1 MASAT
6 LTTEKQVLER
16 FLRRVRR
23 RCWTLGIVRGLT
35 LLGIGICAL
44 FLLLGLWLWLAPPP
58 FGLESIWITASLI
71 ALATAIFFAWRYAKQ
86 LHDEALSKALAQWA
100 PETEGLLT
108 ALELARALHQPEHT
122 KHFSPALAEA
132 RIQQVYQ
139 NLRYLNARQLV
150 PSETLKPQAY
160 TFFALAALIF
170 GIFTLET
177 SFSSD
182 LLRRMFFP
190 QQNSAARVSMDIR
203 GELLLGDLEVRYEYP
218 AYTGLPPKTIPNSDG
233 TLTALKGTTIRLH
246 GRALYDTKEAELNLI
261 GKGEQRIAMKVGTDK
276 RTLTAEFTL
285 LHNGEYR
292 IKHFDTRG
300 QLRFSPLHTLRR
312 INDEYPKLTLL
323 SPKEDTEIREREKV
337 RLVFE
342 SEDDFGLS
350 KISIVYKNL
359 SSKRFKKEQHFH
371 LQEWRDMPKQ
381 KTGELIWDLATMPFT
396 PGDRIAYQLE
406 VLDNDTISGPKRT
419 RSKTL
424 HLKIFSPTE
433 AHEKLLAKQEELL
446 KHMTLFLGD
455 LIERPDAQKSEV
467 QALQRQIKQLEGTGD
482 RILNDFLALHREM
495 QKDPLTK
502 PFALI
507 AMSTLRQR
515 FQQRHDERAA
525 FAHRLTV
532 SQMEPALFRSG
543 YEELQRDEVEPQED
557 DVHALS
563 LLLQR
568 QRLDLIAQLSQQLSE
583 SQNRLRELLDKY
595 RKNKDPQTKAAL
607 LQEMHRI
614 ERLIEQIRQ
623 RMAQLNHYLPH
634 EYLNQAAMKH
644 KNTLDA
650 LKKMQKHVQND
661 NLEKAAEELSKIAQD
676 IERMTSQLDEMSKE
690 AGGSSSKMSEAM
702 KKMLEDIHQLEKQQ
716 RRLGQHTE
724 KIRQDIAKRMQAALD
739 KKVQQTIQKQLKRL
753 AEIRK
758 QLKQAEQSTQPLNR
772 SYRYENTYKELQ
784 KESDKLE
791 QLLKNKDLFESQR
804 TARRLQQDSE
814 RMESNFEM
822 QERYSQMLR
831 ENLQNLRSSWQS
843 HPEHQARLQQR
854 QKQLDERLPQLRDGR
869 SKLQRASQIAEQIRK
884 DLENLFPSEK
894 PYISQPQQQQLR
906 ENRQVQEQLREQAQQ
921 LQEKM
926 QRMGQRLPMFSPQ
939 MQQLMREANEQM
951 GEAKERLGQREPRPA
966 QHAQERASSKLQQLR
981 KQMQK
986 AMQQQGSKSQ
996 PKQDPVEIPD
1006 ASKHKAPKALRQDIM
1021 DAMKEKV
1028 PKPYREPA
1036 QRYYEKLIK

>member
-23 RCWTLGIVRGLT
+23 RCWTLGFVRGLT
-35 LLGIGICAL
+35 ILGIGICTL
-44 FLLLGLWLWLAPPP
+44 FLVLGVWLWLSPPTY
-58 FGLESIWITASLI
+58 GLETVWLTAAAF
-71 ALATAIFFAWRYAKQ
+71 ALAAAIFSAWRYARRLQ
-86 LHDEALSKALAQWA
+86 DETLAKALAQWA
-100 PETEGLLT
+100 PETDGLLT
-108 ALELARALHQPEHT
+108 ALELARALHQPDHT

-132 RIQQVYQ
+132 RVQQVYQ
-139 NLRYLNARQLV
+139 RLRHLNARQLV
-150 PSETLKPQAY
+150 PNETLKPQAY
-160 TFFALAALIF
+160 TFFSLAALVF
-170 GIFTLET
+170 GLFTLNT
-177 SFSSD
+177 SFTSD
-182 LLRRMFFP
+182 ILRRMFFP
-190 QQNSAARVSMDIR
+190 QQNTAAHVSMDIR

-246 GRALYDTKEAELNLI
+246 GRALYDTKEAELNLT
-261 GKGEQRIAMKVGTDK
+261 GKGEQRIAMKVGKDK

-292 IKHFDTRG
+292 IKHYDTRG
-300 QLRFSPLHTLRR
+300 QLRFGPLHTIKRL
-312 INDEYPKLTLL
+312 NDQYPKLALL

-337 RLVFE
+337 RIVFE

-350 KISIVYKNL
+350 KISIIYKNL
-359 SSKRFKKEQHFH
+359 SSKRFKKEQVLP
-371 LQEWRDMPKQ
+371 LQEWRDTPKQ
-381 KTGELIWDLATMPFT
+381 KAGELVWDLAAMPFT
-396 PGDRIAYQLE
+396 PGDRVAYQLE

-424 HLKIFSPTE
+424 HIKIFSPTE

-446 KHMTLFLGD
+446 KHMTLFLAD
-455 LIERPDAQKSEV
+455 LIERPEAQKAEI
-467 QALQRQIKQLEGTGD
+467 QTLQRQLKQLETTGD
-482 RILNDFLALHREM
+482 RILNDFLQIRSAM

-502 PFALI
+502 PFALV
-507 AMSTLRQR
+507 AMSALRQR

-525 FAHRLTV
+525 FAQRLTI

-595 RKNKDPQTKAAL
+595 RKDKDPQTKAAL
-607 LQEMHRI
+607 LQEMNRI

-623 RMAQLNHYLPH
+623 RMAQLNQYLPH

-644 KNTLDA
+644 KDTLNA
-650 LKKMQKHVQND
+650 LKKMQKHVQGD
-661 NLEKAAEELSKIAQD
+661 ELEKAAEELSKIAQD

-690 AGGSSSKMSEAM
+690 AGGSSSKMNEAM

-716 RRLGQHTE
+716 RRLSQHTE
-724 KIRQDIAKRMQAALD
+724 KIRQDIAKRMQAALE
-739 KKVQQTIQKQLKRL
+739 KKVQEAVQKQLKRL

-758 QLKQAEQSTQPLNR
+758 QITQAEQATQPLNR
-772 SYRYENTYKELQ
+772 NYRYDSAYKELQ

-791 QLLKNKDLFESQR
+791 KLLKSKDLFESQR
-804 TARRLQQDSE
+804 SARRLQQDGE

-831 ENLQNLRSSWQS
+831 DNFKNLRSSWQS
-843 HPEHQARLQQR
+843 NPEHQTRLQQR
-854 QKQLDERLPQLRDGR
+854 QKQLDERLPQLRQGR
-869 SKLQRASQIAEQIRK
+869 SKIQRASKIAEQIRQ

-894 PYISQPQQQQLR
+894 PYISQPQQKQLR
-906 ENRQVQEQLREQAQQ
+906 ENRQVQQQLRDQAQQ
-921 LQEKM
+921 LQDKM

-951 GEAKERLGQREPRPA
+951 GEAKDRLGQREPRPA

-981 KQMQK
+981 KQMQQ
-986 AMQQQGSKSQ
+986 AMKQQGSGSK
-996 PKQDPVEIPD
+996 KQDPVEIPD